1 MRVLTWLFVF
11 VLAAASGVGLAYY
24 TNQPTTTAPTSHANP
39 AFEKR
44 TQPELVVTLAVDEPI
59 PSSLY
64 ALTDS
69 LMPIVFD
76 GFDNGDETR
85 LRFREDRDK
94 TVVEGLVGDNLVAP
108 FLTNPNVRLTDV
120 DTINQTIELTYVPDY

>member
-1 MRVLTWLFVF
+1 MRFLAICFVAL
-11 VLAAASGVGLAYY
+11 LAAAGGVGLAYY
-24 TNQPTTTAPTSHANP
+24 SNQPTNQPAASDNP
-39 AFEKR
+39 FEKR

-108 FLTNPNVRLTDV
+108 FLTNPDVRLTDV